1 MTDKA
6 QKAQM
11 LYDAG
16 LYRQAGVLL
25 QQAMAE
31 EPADSANYC
40 LLSNIECNLNRRSE
54 SLEAARRAV
63 SLSPDHFY
71 AHLCLA
77 NALYVNYKREEALLE
92 AKAAMS
98 LNPQFCGCYVIAA
111 RISIALSAPAVA
123 LQYAEDGLKI
133 DALSVGCLSQKAIA
147 LRALGRAP
155 EAEAIDKARL
165 AAHPDDPGS
174 HLARGYGAAHS
185 QDLDLMLE
193 HFKSALKI
201 SPNCDFS
208 HFAIATGYSRKGLH
222 DLAEEHARMAYQIDP
237 GAIDNVLLYA
247 NALAKRAAYHES
259 MMVLRKAYELYP
271 DSSEILYHLADLALR
286 VKDWNLADELMAKF
300 MAQNPHSQEGYY
312 LKVLRRLESE
322 EYGVILQ
329 LTREA
334 LEHHPDSDQLR
345 VQLVVALAKTGDFE
359 LAYEQCAR
367 IGDGITA
374 YEKIKVLTLVD
385 CEQKQFDRAIKRLDK
400 IASDAPDLDE
410 FAGYIKALV
419 YKKWTLAGWLQGRY
433 VASQKLL
440 EQCSKQNNDKGF
452 AHLLGSLNRA
462 ALSFV
467 VFNLSLLFGLV
478 SICSLAMDPIGRHYL
493 KKTELQAGL
502 FCALFLAVE
511 AGVIVY
517 CNDICF
523 WILSANYKHALYHAG
538 LLLSIVAWCCMAQ
551 KKQLIFLRF
560 ILALVI
566 AGLSLLELLIFL
578 HKHP

>member
-1 MTDKA
+1 MSDKA

-16 LYRQAGVLL
+16 LYRQSGALL
-25 QQAMAE
+25 QQAIAE

-40 LLSNIECNLNRRSE
+40 LLSNIECNLNRRSQ
-54 SLEAARRAV
+54 SLEAAKHAV
-63 SLSPDHFY
+63 SLSPDNFY

-77 NALYVNYKREEALLE
+77 NALYVNYKMDEALKE

-111 RISIALSAPAVA
+111 RVSIALNTPALA
-123 LQYAEDGLKI
+123 LQYADEGLKI
-133 DALSVGCLSQKAIA
+133 DPHSVGCLGQKAIA

-155 EAEAIDKARL
+155 EAEVIDKARL

-247 NALAKRAAYHES
+247 NALARRAAYRES
-259 MMVLRKAYELYP
+259 MMILRQAYQLYP

-286 VKDWNLADELMAKF
+286 LKDWSLADELIAKF
-300 MAQNPHSQEGYY
+300 MAQNPHSQEGYC
-312 LKVLRRLESE
+312 LSVMRRLESE
-322 EYGVILQ
+322 EYGVILG

-334 LEHHPDSDQLR
+334 LEHHPDNDQLR
-345 VQLVVALAKTGDFE
+345 VQLVVALAKTGDFTQ
-359 LAYEQCAR
+359 AYEQCAR

-374 YEKIKVLTLVD
+374 YEKTKVLTLVD
-385 CEQKQFDRAIKRLDK
+385 CEQRQFDRAIKRLDK
-400 IASDAPDLDE
+400 LASEAPDAVE
-410 FAGYIKALV
+410 FARYLKALV
-419 YKKWTLAGWLQGRY
+419 FKKWTIAGWLQGRY
-433 VASQKLL
+433 MASQELL
-440 EQCSKQNNDKGF
+440 TQCSKQNSNNGL
-452 AHLLGSLNRA
+452 ATLPGSVKRVV
-462 ALSFV
+462 LSFW
-467 VFNLSLLFGLV
+467 VFNLSMLFGLV
-478 SICSLAMDPIGRHYL
+478 SICSLAMDPIGRRYL
-493 KKTELQAGL
+493 QKTELQTGL

-511 AGVIVY
+511 ASVFVY
-517 CNDICF
+517 CKDICF
-523 WILSANYKHALYHAG
+523 WIFSANYKHALYHAG
-538 LLLSIVAWCCMAQ
+538 LLLSIVAWCSMAQ
-551 KKQLIFLRF
+551 KRQLIFLRF

-566 AGLSLLELLIFL
+566 CGLSLLELLIFL